1 MPNNS
6 INIKMTIY
14 LLLILIVAVWVVFDQ
29 HGVINNDG
37 VLYLRQANLFAQGN
51 ASAAQA
57 LFSWPFYAYLITLIH
72 KLTGLSLLYSGQL
85 INVVAF
91 VVACYF
97 FLKTLLLLSKDRA
110 VLLAG
115 FLVILTSIPL
125 LDDYMPMLMRDNGM
139 WAGFTAGL
147 YFYLK
152 WHKAPTFLNALL
164 FQLCFILG
172 SIFRP
177 EIIVLNLLVL
187 TASFW
192 LTPLSLNKKSVFAIT
207 GLFLW
212 FVFLVGLVYIGY
224 HAIIGNLTLTN
235 AGHATNAGH
244 GRFLELY
251 ERPKAVLENLLS
263 PLPMSITTDYHYLH
277 VMVDDHA
284 LALKYLFIT
293 YVVAYKWLAVL
304 GYLHLAA
311 AYIAIKRR
319 LVSPQFVKPLLLI
332 FVISFTITAFNLPT
346 NYVLSRR
353 YWVMNLWVVYLVSAL
368 GLAFVIR
375 ELFTGAWKRLWWAKV
390 AFVALILG
398 YMAVVLFDSHRKNP
412 DMEAVAWLKA
422 HQVDVSK
429 SYIDNKRLCFYLGS
443 FDCESM
449 GLEQA
454 KQLAYPYLVLYF
466 NRYQDVIEVNG
477 YQVVH
482 KILDHD
488 RPAFVIYQKQ

>member
-6 INIKMTIY
+6 INIKNHSLPIY
-14 LLLILIVAVWVVFDQ
+14 LLLIFIAAVWVVFDQ

-37 VLYLRQANLFAQGN
+37 VLYLRQANLFAQGD
-51 ASAAQA
+51 AGAALA
-57 LFSWPFYAYLITLIH
+57 LFPWPFYAYFIALVH

-97 FLKTLLLLSKDRA
+97 FLKTLLLLSKDLT

-115 FLVILTSIPL
+115 VLVILTSIPL

-152 WHKAPTFLNALL
+152 WYKTTTFLYALL
-164 FQLCFILG
+164 FQLSFVLGAFFRVEVIL
-172 SIFRP
+172 
-177 EIIVLNLLVL
+177 LNLLLPLFSFFVRPIAL
-187 TASFW
+187 TRIRA
-192 LTPLSLNKKSVFAIT
+192 FAMT
-207 GLFLW
+207 GLLLW
-212 FVFLVGLVYIGY
+212 VGALLGLVYLGY
-224 HAIIGNLTLTN
+224 QAMSGDLASMNT
-235 AGHATNAGH
+235 
-244 GRFLELY
+244 GRLLELY
-251 ERPKAVLENLLS
+251 ERPKAVLENILS
-263 PLPMSITTDYHYLH
+263 PLPMAITTDYHYLH
-277 VMVDDHA
+277 VMMDDHA
-284 LALKYLFIT
+284 LALKYLFIA
-293 YVVAYKWLAVL
+293 YVIAYKWVAVL
-304 GYLHLAA
+304 GFLHLAA

-332 FVISFTITAFNLPT
+332 FVISFTITAINLPT

-375 ELFTGAWKRLWWAKV
+375 ELFTGAWKRLWWAKF

-429 SYIDNKRLCFYLGS
+429 TYIDNNRLCFYLGS
-443 FDCESM
+443 FDCESV

-454 KQLAYPYLVLYF
+454 KQSAYPYLVLYF

-488 RPAFVIYQKQ
+488 RPAFVIYKKQ